1 MLKES
6 QTEPS
11 EEIKFYNNT
20 KFGESYEWYYRYD
33 PDYERI
39 EEPFSIEKE
48 PFLTLYD
55 TGYYWVTLAAVTE
68 YGCRDS
74 LIHPTP
80 IYVKGIKEFELPDYF
95 YVNPDNIAS
104 GTYEKNVPM
113 DGLFFPRSMGVEK
126 YKFEIYNRWGEL
138 IFSTDNINTG
148 WNGCIDNNPEYPV
161 SQGVYV
167 WKVKA
172 TFTNG
177 QTKVYAGD
185 VTLLINPERSTP
197 GN

>member
-1 MLKES
+1 M
-6 QTEPS
+6 
-11 EEIKFYNNT
+11 
-20 KFGESYEWYYRYD
+20 
-33 PDYERI
+33 
-39 EEPFSIEKE
+39 
-48 PFLTLYD
+48 
-55 TGYYWVTLAAVTE
+55 
-68 YGCRDS
+68 
-74 LIHPTP
+74 
-80 IYVKGIKEFELPDYF
+80 PDYF
-95 YVNPDNIAS
+95 YVNPDNITS

-126 YKFEIYNRWGEL
+126 YKLEIYNRWGEL

-148 WNGCIDNNPEYPV
+148 WNGCIDNNPEHPV

-177 QTKVYAGD
+177 QTKIYAGD

-197 GN
+197 DN